1 MGFFYSYIQ
10 QISVKNSSYA
20 KKIYLNLWTCL
31 YTCPLTLWASFTPIY
46 YKYWLTIVHMLK
58 KNIFKTSGNSN
69 PNNPPPV
76 WTFNLITETESYIKS
91 YYKQRLS
98 SIQSLRHVGLCNP
111 MDCITSGFPVH
122 HQLPVFTQTHV
133 LGVGDAIQPS
143 HPLYSPPLPTF
154 NLSQHQGLFQKVS
167 SSR

>member
-1 MGFFYSYIQ
+1 MFKPLDMPLYLPSNSLGQFYSYIL
-10 QISVKNSSYA
+10 QILVKNSSYA
-20 KKIYLNLWTCL
+20 
-31 YTCPLTLWASFTPIY
+31 
-46 YKYWLTIVHMLK
+46 K

-133 LGVGDAIQPS
+133 LGVGDAIHPS
-143 HPLYSPPLPTF
+143 HPLSSPPLPTF